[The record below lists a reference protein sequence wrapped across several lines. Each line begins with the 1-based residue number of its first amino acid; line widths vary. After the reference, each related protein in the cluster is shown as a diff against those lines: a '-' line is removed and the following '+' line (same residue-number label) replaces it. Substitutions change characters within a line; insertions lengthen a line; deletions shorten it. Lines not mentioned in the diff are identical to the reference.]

1 MADFLVCARLF
12 SSCKV
17 TKNCCC
23 CRFLFS
29 IYGIEFSLH
38 PTSNRNSFIH
48 TKIFIQLTAR
58 CTCIQELQCHQLF
71 AGFFCF
77 SKGVY
82 FNLQSQNN
90 IHRKFF
96 TAAILYVF
104 FLCAAL
110 NEHEYEYKT
119 NPALRF
125 WPRLWLLWLF
135 SFLYRMTNVFLMKS
149 VSTIYWILLCIWCW
163 SEIEHI
169 PNDSKWR
176 SIFQVIF

>member
-1 MADFLVCARLF
+1 MASNSHFIPLQIVILLFIPKFLF
-12 SSCKV
+12 SSLHDARV
-17 TKNCCC
+17 YRNCSAINCLLA
-23 CRFLFS
+23 FFAFQKEFIS
-29 IYGIEFSLH
+29 IYSRRITFTESFS
-38 PTSNRNSFIH
+38 PPQFCTS
-48 TKIFIQLTAR
+48 
-58 CTCIQELQCHQLF
+58 
-71 AGFFCF
+71 FFF
-77 SKGVY
+77 
-82 FNLQSQNN
+82 
-90 IHRKFF
+90 
-96 TAAILYVF
+96 
-104 FLCAAL
+104 CAAL